1 MTDRATLAWNV
12 AAGVVDPELADL
24 TIADLGILRGTD
36 ERDGTVVVTVT
47 PTFSGCPAMTE
58 MRRDLLRRLGD
69 AGLGPVEI
77 RTTLSPPWTSDWI
90 TAEGRAK
97 LAAAGI
103 SPPARSS
110 ERAPTPASEPVPVT
124 LVATSRRVAC
134 PRCGSGDTAELSHFG
149 ATACRSLYRCRACR
163 EPFEHMREI

>member
-1 MTDRATLAWNV
+1 MTDRAALAWNV
-12 AAGVVDPELADL
+12 AAGVADPEIADL

-58 MRRDLLRRLGD
+58 MRRDLMRRLSG

-77 RTTLSPPWTSDWI
+77 RTALSPPWTSDWI

-103 SPPARSS
+103 SPPGP
-110 ERAPTPASEPVPVT
+110 APDPAPESVPVA
-124 LVATSRRVAC
+124 LVATPRRVAC